1 VTLVYR
7 ALWQDDEG
15 QLIDT
20 VRNQF
25 LAWTRDKYPALQIN
39 ATDGRTLYETN
50 TDSIEIVIERGTG
63 QFEPGNTMDVLRT
76 SLIETRNQGGSRWET
91 KIRCWKSAPDVEPM
105 SGAGWVWVDTTAVG
119 EDIDPRTLSPAAPK
133 IVRSL
138 LPASRS
144 AHINGIP
151 IDTQTLRYNGA
162 AEGEALA
169 ELITSMDRKL
179 PIAVF
184 ADTPEFY
191 RHLPATAPYTL
202 DDIVGRVSNRIA
214 GIGRV
219 AVIDSKAAAAL
230 TDALGEPHGLW
241 GGAFRIYMRD
251 VDPAVSN
258 DAGRHR
264 YVLASRYTQQ
274 RDAAAQIIARA
285 LAPVSAVQRPPASF
299 DRAKEILDHAVAGDD
314 FEALYHL
321 AIEESEARKQDIIEL
336 REQVKLLSE
345 QIDGQAIDAEIATET
360 LNELRADNDFQ
371 SRHVDYLRQ
380 QLASFDRGD
389 GFIGTAAAYSAAIPT
404 EAASASEA
412 VAFARQFLYDRLTI
426 HDDAVDP
433 ADLAKLD
440 SANASAAI
448 AANAWHGFRALH
460 GYAEA
465 MARPGNTDSFW
476 TWCQNSDHPWKWR
489 ATKTSLAMRES
500 ESVSN
505 RPEIRTFPVAPEVD
519 PSGKIYMDK
528 HLKFDTNGEHAPRIY
543 FHLHAETAHIH
554 VGYFGPHTKL
564 KNSTN

>member
-1 VTLVYR
+1 MTLVYR
-7 ALWQDDEG
+7 AIWQDDDG
-15 QLIDT
+15 QLINT
-20 VRNQF
+20 VRTQF
-25 LAWTRDKYPALQIN
+25 IAWARDKYPSLSIS
-39 ATDGRTLYETN
+39 DSEGRTQYAASPDTV
-50 TDSIEIVIERGTG
+50 EIVIE
-63 QFEPGNTMDVLRT
+63 QGNGNVDTASRMEVLRT
-76 SLIETRNQGGSRWET
+76 SLIETRNHGGSRWET
-91 KIRCWKSAPDVEPM
+91 KIRCWKTEADDKPNSAV
-105 SGAGWVWVDTTAVG
+105 GWVWVDISAVG
-119 EDIDPRTLSPAAPK
+119 EDIDPRSLSPAAPK

-138 LPASRS
+138 LTASHS

-151 IDTQTLRYNGA
+151 IDTQTLRYHGA
-162 AEGEALA
+162 AEGESLA

-202 DDIVGRVSNRIA
+202 DDIVERVSNRIA

-219 AVIDSKAAAAL
+219 AVIDAEAAAAM

-285 LAPVSAVQRPPASF
+285 LAPVSAVQRPPTTF

-336 REQVKLLSE
+336 REQVKSLNE
-345 QIDGQAIDAEIATET
+345 QLDGQAIDAEIATET

-380 QLASFDRGD
+380 QLANLDRGD
-389 GFIGTAAAYSAAIPT
+389 GFIGTETAYSPGIPT

-412 VAFARQFLYDRLTI
+412 VAFARQFLSDRLTI
-426 HDDAVDP
+426 HSDAVDS

-440 SANASAAI
+440 AANASTSI

-465 MARPGNTDSFW
+465 MAQPGNTDSFW

-505 RPEIRTFPVAPEVD
+505 RPEIRTFPVAHEVD
-519 PSGKIYMDK
+519 PSGRIYMDK

-543 FHLHAETAHIH
+543 FHLHAEKAHIH
-554 VGYFGPHTKL
+554 IGYFGPHTKL